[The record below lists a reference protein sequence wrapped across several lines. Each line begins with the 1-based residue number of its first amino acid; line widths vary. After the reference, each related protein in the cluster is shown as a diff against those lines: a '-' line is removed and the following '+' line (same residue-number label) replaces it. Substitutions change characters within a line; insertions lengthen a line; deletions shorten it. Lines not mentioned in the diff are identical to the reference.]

1 MSFLPQ
7 RLRCIFLS
15 FNVRPSPKVAVF
27 IAIIVKIPAIQL
39 LTMVLAAII
48 LCIEL
53 PLPLIKPLSLYRSL
67 VLRIVLLIFQ
77 ACSSLLFYQ
86 VRSLAKVL
94 LYSLLTLA
102 QGTNAA
108 VLSLISVICY
118 VRAIALGEK
127 IQEAKEIQGNG
138 RA

>member
-1 MSFLPQ
+1 
-7 RLRCIFLS
+7 
-15 FNVRPSPKVAVF
+15 
-27 IAIIVKIPAIQL
+27 
-39 LTMVLAAII
+39 MVLAAIN

-53 PLPLIKPLSLYRSL
+53 PLPLIKTQSLYRSL
-67 VLRIVLLIFQ
+67 FLRIVLLIFQ

-108 VLSLISVICY
+108 LWSLISAICY
-118 VRAIALGEK
+118 MRAIALGER
-127 IQEAKEIQGNG
+127 IQDAKGNQGKGEA
-138 RA
+138 